1 MARGT
6 PMGGTTGSTLT
17 ITITEDLTIDGRDY
31 GGKQAMEFANI
42 LDVSRRIVTITEDES
57 TIATFS
63 SAVASAGHYT
73 ASEVRYIRF
82 TNLDGANF
90 ITLTFRNQD
99 NDEAAI
105 KLDAGNSFIWTADN
119 SGGMVDVLN
128 ATQDADAAS
137 DTALGD
143 LTNIQA
149 DANTG
154 SCNLE
159 VIIASV

>member
-1 MARGT
+1 MATLTVTHTEDITLNGQQF
-6 PMGGTTGSTLT
+6 GGTTIKTFASITEISKRILT
-17 ITITEDLTIDGRDY
+17 ITT
-31 GGKQAMEFANI
+31 A
-42 LDVSRRIVTITEDES
+42 ES

-63 SAVASAGHYT
+63 SAVASAGHYI
-73 ASEVRYIRF
+73 AADVRYIRF
-82 TNLDGANF
+82 TNQDGTNF

-99 NDEAAI
+99 NDEVAI
-105 KLDAGNSFIWTADN
+105 KLDAGQSFIWNGDNVNGMTA
-119 SGGMVDVLN
+119 VFN

-137 DTALGD
+137 DTAFGS

-159 VIIASV
+159 MIIASV